1 MELLILHSDAE
12 NSRLGP
18 LWELLQEVR
27 VPYTDCPVRSDTDF
41 DVSVLGTG
49 TEHPTHIICIPSKEH
64 VHAWWTYYA
73 LGYAEG
79 AGNPQRLCFLFDPLL
94 IGGNGET
101 GPAPAAIYGR
111 DHCFPAAAAES
122 LEELRTYLERE
133 KEKQSTAAR
142 QGAAKQKLFGS
153 GLALSIGSFAECAG
167 KGDTESVRLFLDAG
181 FSPESVTKKGV
192 PMLNWAVR
200 NEQHE
205 VFTLLLSAG
214 ADIDGTSGDNGNTPL
229 MEAVVNRDEKIIKEL
244 LREGCDT
251 DIQNKNGQ
259 TALIIAVANGY
270 TEIAEDLIVHK
281 ADISPSDSLG
291 MTARKYAELFHHT
304 QIMTLLDPELAS

>member
-27 VPYTDCPVRSDTDF
+27 VSYTDCPVRSDTDF
-41 DVSVLGTG
+41 DASVLGTG
-49 TEHPTHIICIPSKEH
+49 TKHPTHIICVPSKEH
-64 VHAWWTYYA
+64 PHAWWTYYA

-79 AGNPQRLCFLFDPLL
+79 AGNPRRLCFLFDPLV

-101 GPAPAAIYGR
+101 GPASAAVYGHDR
-111 DHCFPAAAAES
+111 CFPAAAAES
-122 LEELRTYLERE
+122 MEELRAYLERE
-133 KEKQSTAAR
+133 IEKQSAATR
-142 QGAAKQKLFGS
+142 QEAAKQELFES
-153 GLALSIGSFAECAG
+153 GLALSTGSFAERVG
-167 KGDTESVRLFLDAG
+167 NGDAKSVRLFLEAG
-181 FSPESVTKKGV
+181 FSPDSVTEKGV

-200 NEQHE
+200 NEQRE

-214 ADIDGTSGDNGNTPL
+214 ADIDGESGDNGNTPI
-229 MEAVVNRDEKIIKEL
+229 MEAAVNRDEKTIKEL
-244 LREGCDT
+244 LSGGCDI
-251 DIQNKNGQ
+251 DIQNKNRQ

-270 TEIAEDLIVHK
+270 TEIAEDLIVHN
-281 ADISPSDSLG
+281 ADISPKDSLG